1 MLTLILI
8 IVLIVLAAFI
18 IKELPGGAEYR
29 GKKGERTVA
38 SKLYQLPQEYR
49 IFNDIYIQREGR
61 STQIDHVVV
70 SPYGVFCIETKN
82 YSGLI
87 YGGTHSDQ
95 WTQNIYGHKYYFN
108 NPLRQ
113 NGTHVKALVSLLQIP
128 AEKIVP
134 IVVFLRDAIMMNH
147 VDGNVMDLGVLL
159 GFIRSFSSIIFSE
172 DEVVRMSLTLN
183 SLTTDSPDA
192 KHDKQQRHLITVQQN
207 IIRKEFKVA
216 NGVCPSCGGR
226 LMVRQGRYGNFIG
239 CSNYPRCRF
248 TRQM

>member
-8 IVLIVLAAFI
+8 IVFIVVVAFI
-18 IKELPGGAEYR
+18 INKLPGGAEYR
-29 GKKGERTVA
+29 GKMGERTVA
-38 SKLYQLPQEYR
+38 SMLYQLPQEYR

-87 YGGTHSDQ
+87 YGSTHSDQ

-134 IVVFLRDAIMMNH
+134 IVVFLRDARMMNH
-147 VDGNVMDLGVLL
+147 VDGNLMELGVLL
-159 GFIRSFSSIIFSE
+159 GFIRSFTSIVFSA
-172 DEVVRMSLTLN
+172 DEVVKMSFTLN
-183 SLTTDSPDA
+183 GLIMDSPEL
-192 KHDKQQRHLITVQQN
+192 KHDKQQKHMITVQQN

-239 CSNYPRCRF
+239 CSNYPKCHF
-248 TRQM
+248 TRNM